1 MKRTFFLAIQVL
13 VLLSALAFGVP
24 TNNLKT
30 LSMNVSATNGG
41 YHRLEIEVLN
51 NGGVYVGQAEGMPFD
66 ILGEDVAYVDTN
78 TTAGR
83 VIGHWTLNSN
93 NTPVTVKVEA
103 SNLYRTD
110 NAGNPVDNATVLGYV
125 LFFPFVYSVDS
136 TGENDVEGFMRVESG
151 TDGYISTNDLKCN
164 IKGTTTNPISDD
176 VEAINIENMP
186 IRFMMKNGEQAKI
199 QSDDDGSDYPDG
211 LYKADV
217 RVEVTGR
224 G

>member
-1 MKRTFFLAIQVL
+1 MKRIFLLAIQVL
-13 VLLSALAFGVP
+13 VLLSALAFAAP

-66 ILGEDVAYVDTN
+66 LLGEDVAYVDTN

-93 NTPVTVKVEA
+93 NTPVTVSVQA

-110 NAGNPVDNATVLGYV
+110 NAGNPVEDAPVLGYV
-125 LFFPFVYSVDS
+125 LFFPFVYSVDL
-136 TGENDVEGFMRVESG
+136 TGKNDVEGFMRVESG
-151 TDGYISTNDLKCN
+151 SVYSSTTDSYCYIE
-164 IKGTTTNPISDD
+164 GTTTNPISAE

-186 IRFMMKNGEQAKI
+186 IRFMMKNDEQAKI

>member
-1 MKRTFFLAIQVL
+1 MKRIFLLAIQVL
-13 VLLSALAFGVP
+13 VLLSALAFAAP

-30 LSMNVSATNGG
+30 LRMNVSATNGG

-66 ILGEDVAYVDTN
+66 LLGEDVAFVDTN

-93 NTPVTVKVEA
+93 NTPVTVSVQA

-110 NAGNPVDNATVLGYV
+110 NAGNPVDDAPVLGYV

-136 TGENDVEGFMRVESG
+136 TGENYVEGFMRVESG
-151 TDGYISTNDLKCN
+151 TDGYISTNDSSCN
-164 IKGTTTNPISDD
+164 IEGTTTNPISAE

-186 IRFMMKNGEQAKI
+186 IRFMMKYGEQAKI
-199 QSDDDGSDYPDG
+199 QNDDGSMYPDG

>member
-1 MKRTFFLAIQVL
+1 MKRTFFLAIQFL
-13 VLLSALAFGVP
+13 VLLSALAFAAP

-66 ILGEDVAYVDTN
+66 LLGEDVAYVDTN

-83 VIGHWTLNSN
+83 VIGHWSLNSN
-93 NTPVTVKVEA
+93 NTPVTVSVKA

-110 NAGNPVDNATVLGYV
+110 NAGNPVEDAPVLGYV
-125 LFFPFVYSVDS
+125 LFFPFVYSVDL
-136 TGENDVEGFMRVESG
+136 TGKNDVEGFMRVESG
-151 TDGYISTNDLKCN
+151 SVYSSTNDSDCY
-164 IKGTTTNPISDD
+164 IEGTTTNPISAE

-186 IRFMMKNGEQAKI
+186 IRFMMKYGEQAKI
-199 QSDDDGSDYPDG
+199 QNDDGSMYPDG